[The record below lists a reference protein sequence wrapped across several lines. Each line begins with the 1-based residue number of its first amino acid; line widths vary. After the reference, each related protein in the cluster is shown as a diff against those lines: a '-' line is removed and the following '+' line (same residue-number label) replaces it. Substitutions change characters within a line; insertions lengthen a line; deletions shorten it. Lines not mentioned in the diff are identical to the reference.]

1 VPIGLLLVGTLAV
14 GTKHVPLSALRV
26 VQQAGDTPPIP
37 TDARRDPLGTPPPAP
52 AGVGGYRF
60 MAHLPGQPDVPVAY
74 DPCRPI
80 HVVVSN
86 ASAPPGA
93 DRLLREAIREVSRAT
108 GLVFIIDGA
117 TDELPSNKRP
127 VQDRRYGDRWS
138 PVLVAWTTPAQDPRL
153 GGRVAG
159 IGGSAAG
166 NGGGTGGPRFL
177 TGAVSL
183 DVPAISKILARP
195 DGHQQARAIVMHEL
209 GHLVGLAHVPDPREL
224 MYPKNSGQVT
234 FGDGDLRGLH
244 ELGLGRC
251 YFDT

>member
-1 VPIGLLLVGTLAV
+1 MPIGLLLVGTLAV
-14 GTKHVPLSALRV
+14 GTKHVPLSVLRV

-52 AGVGGYRF
+52 AGEGGYRF
-60 MAHLPGQPDVPVAY
+60 MAHLPGRPDVPVAY

-86 ASAPPGA
+86 ASAPAGA
-93 DRLLREAIREVSRAT
+93 DRLLREATREVSHAT
-108 GLVFIIDGA
+108 GLVFVIDGP
-117 TDELPSNKRP
+117 TDELPSKERP
-127 VQDRRYGDRWS
+127 EQDRRYGDRWS

-153 GGRVAG
+153 RGRVAG
-159 IGGSAAG
+159 IGGSTRQKG
-166 NGGGTGGPRFL
+166 RTSQPRYVTGI
-177 TGAVSL
+177 VSL
-183 DVPAISKILARP
+183 DGPAIRRILARP

-209 GHLVGLAHVPDPREL
+209 GHLVGLAHVPDAHQL
-224 MYPKNSGQVT
+224 MYPENNGRVA

-244 ELGLGRC
+244 ELGLGKC